1 MSLMR
6 IKLSAFI
13 FILLLS
19 SCTLN
24 KPLFISNNCDFPT
37 NSPYPG
43 GVLSID
49 IRNEYFD
56 QNKELDTEGLMSSIC
71 KYSLFKSRLFVP
83 IPLDFKNKKIEIKQ
97 DGVLLSSNKVF
108 NKNYRES
115 RITILNNDFVSP
127 SEEFLPRI
135 QREYNLSQKAKN
147 TFTPIKLKDWKM
159 IEPAKGQI
167 SSEFGVRRFINNQP
181 RNRHGGMDIAAPEGT
196 KISAPLNG
204 EIIIASNFF
213 YKGNVIY
220 INHGAGLVSS
230 YSHLSKIQVKKGDT
244 VKKGDLIGLIGQTG
258 RVTGPHLHWE
268 IYLMGIAI
276 NPEIFLATSI

>member
-1 MSLMR
+1 MR
-6 IKLSAFI
+6 IKISIIVFTLF
-13 FILLLS
+13 LG
-19 SCTLN
+19 SCALDQ
-24 KPLFISNNCDFPT
+24 KLFLFDNCKFPI

-49 IRNEYFD
+49 INNKDFD
-56 QNKELDTEGLMSSIC
+56 RNKEINVEGLVSSIC
-71 KYSLFKSRLFVP
+71 KNSLYQSKMFIP
-83 IPLDFKNKKIEIKQ
+83 IPLDFKSKKIEIKQ
-97 DGVLLSSNKVF
+97 DGAVLSSSKVF

-115 RITILNNDFVSP
+115 RITISNNDFVSP
-127 SEEFLPRI
+127 GEDLQPRI
-135 QREYNLSQKAKN
+135 KREYELSQAAKN
-147 TFTPIKLKDWKM
+147 TFTPIKLKDWAM
-159 IEPAKGQI
+159 TEPAKGLV

-196 KISAPLNG
+196 EVLAPLSG
-204 EIIIASNFF
+204 EVIIASNFF

-230 YSHLSKIQVKKGDT
+230 YSHLSKIEVKNGDK

-268 IYLMGIAI
+268 VYLMGIAI

>member
-1 MSLMR
+1 MR
-6 IKLSAFI
+6 VKVST
-13 FILLLS
+13 ILFTLFLG
-19 SCTLN
+19 SCTFDQ
-24 KPLFISNNCDFPT
+24 KLFLFDNCKFPI

-43 GVLSID
+43 GVLSIVINNKD
-49 IRNEYFD
+49 FD
-56 QNKELDTEGLMSSIC
+56 SNKKMNTDGLVSSIC
-71 KYSLFKSRLFVP
+71 KYSLYQSKIFIP
-83 IPLDFKNKKIEIKQ
+83 IPLDFKSKQIEIRQ
-97 DGVLLSSNKVF
+97 DGVLLSSNKLF
-108 NKNYRES
+108 NKDYRES
-115 RITILNNDFVSP
+115 RITITNNNYVSP
-127 SEEFLPRI
+127 GEELQPRI
-135 QREYNLSQKAKN
+135 RREYGLSQAAKK
-147 TFTPIKLKDWKM
+147 TFTPIRLKDWAM
-159 IEPAKGQI
+159 IKPAQGLI

-196 KISAPLNG
+196 EVLAPLSG

-230 YSHLSKIQVKKGDT
+230 YSHLSKIEIKNGDK

-268 IYLMGIAI
+268 IYLMGIPI